1 MEYHSPAHPPGT
13 TTKYCRQGYVHV
25 ALHELASRPTIEQ
38 PAGLSAVLSV
48 FGAVSGRCVEGDD
61 RVPTTIQFTGF
72 TSTTDEIH
80 GGLSNVFLPSK
91 KAPPQRGVRRGDD
104 ADLRDT

>member
-1 MEYHSPAHPPGT
+1 MKYHSLADPSPPGT

-25 ALHELASRPTIEQ
+25 ALSELASRPTAEQ
-38 PAGLSAVLSV
+38 PVGLSAVLSV
-48 FGAVSGRCVEGDD
+48 FGAVSGRCVEGDG

-91 KAPPQRGVRRGDD
+91 KAPKER
-104 ADLRDT
+104 